1 MLIALDT
8 NVLVY
13 FSALSHGPDD
23 DLKVAAAQTTLA
35 ALSEKADVRIPVQAY
50 GELYTV
56 ALRFGRSREVARALV
71 EKLRRE
77 FGSIG
82 SDDETLGIALDLATE
97 HKLQFWDALILSA
110 AADAGCSLLLS
121 EDLQAGFTWR
131 GVRVVDPF
139 AKKMDVRLKRV
150 MGGD

>member
-1 MLIALDT
+1 MQIGLDS
-8 NVLVY
+8 NILVY

-23 DLKVAAAQTTLA
+23 DVKVTAAQALLPALA
-35 ALSEKADVRIPVQAY
+35 EKATLHIPVQVY

-56 ALRFGRSREVARALV
+56 AMRFGRSREVARALV
-71 EKLRRE
+71 EKLRNQ

-82 SDDETLGIALDLATE
+82 SDDETLGNALTLATD
-97 HKLQFWDALILSA
+97 HKLQFWDALILNA
-110 AADAGCSLLLS
+110 AADAGCSMLLS
-121 EDLQAGFTWR
+121 ENLQAGFTWR

-150 MGGD
+150 MGG